1 VLLLKVSCYI
11 LSGANLGGLILL
23 LQKKLWLRLVDQL
36 WASLGSIE
44 IIDVE
49 NNFLFF
55 KFQAYDHFDFA
66 LTISY
71 VVNVRSLSH
80 IAKGDGAL
88 G

>member
-36 WASLGSIE
+36 WASLGSIQ

-49 NNFLFF
+49 NN
-55 KFQAYDHFDFA
+55 FDFA

-80 IAKGDGAL
+80 IAKGDVAL